1 MSFANGENAGP
12 YRIITQLGSGGMATV
27 YKAYHA
33 ALDRYVAIKVMH
45 QALKQDPNFL
55 GRFQREAKIVARLEH
70 PHIVPVYDFSE
81 HEGQPYLVMR
91 FVEGETL
98 KSRMQAGKLTLTQ
111 TMDIMR
117 PVCQA
122 LDYAHNQGVLHRDI
136 KPSNILI
143 TPQNGVF
150 LTDFGLAKI
159 AQTGESTLSQDMMVG
174 TPQYISPEQAQ
185 GRSDLD
191 ARTDIYSLGVVLYE
205 LLVGRVPFQADTPY
219 AVVHDHIFTPL
230 PMPRSLN
237 PALPEPF
244 ERVLLKALSKERDD
258 RYTSVSDFLAAME
271 KAAAEAAQAASTVVA
286 PPAAPTV
293 VAPIPSAPVEK
304 PSQPA
309 APAARKSRRV
319 LWIAL
324 GGIGLLLL
332 CVAAFLV
339 ATSLSGRA
347 QLQSARKLRDQ
358 GKVDP
363 ALAEYEAAAK
373 TNARLLSAYL
383 EPAEMLM
390 NRGQP
395 GDFLRAAQIC
405 QQGLAVMPNNPE
417 LRACAE
423 RPALPPPGG
432 SSTGP
437 ASLEQARQ
445 LRDAG
450 KVEQALQAYQAV
462 VRADP
467 NIVEA
472 YAEPAEMLIASGQRE
487 DLAHAAEWCEQG
499 LKVDADNERLHEC
512 AAIGWLAARA
522 YERARPHL
530 QWWVER
536 CPDCTLPHA
545 GLAIILAQEGR
556 LDEAQRQAELAIRLS
571 ENAPEGHL
579 ALGLVLLK
587 RGQPQ
592 QAREQFKIVMESK
605 APRWIKDQAPK

>member
-1 MSFANGENAGP
+1 MGFANGENVGP

-45 QALKQDPNFL
+45 QALKEDPNFL

-70 PHIVPVYDFSE
+70 PHIVPIYDFSE

-98 KSRMQAGKLTLTQ
+98 KSHMQARKLAVAQ
-111 TMDIMR
+111 VMDIMR

-244 ERVLLKALSKERDD
+244 ERVLLKALAKERDD
-258 RYTSVSDFLAAME
+258 RYSSVSDFLSALD
-271 KAAAEAAQAASTVVA
+271 KAAAEAMQAASTVAA
-286 PPAAPTV
+286 PAATPAAPT
-293 VAPIPSAPVEK
+293 AAAPVSAVPSDK
-304 PSQPA
+304 PSPSA
-309 APAARKSRRV
+309 APAARKSHRAV
-319 LWIAL
+319 WLAL

-332 CVAAFLV
+332 FAVVFLV
-339 ATSLSGRA
+339 ANGRGGRA
-347 QLQSARKLRDQ
+347 QLQNARRLRDQ

-363 ALAEYEAAAK
+363 ALAAYDAATRANPK
-373 TNARLLSAYL
+373 LLAAYA
-383 EPAEMLM
+383 EPAELLI
-390 NRGQP
+390 NRRQP
-395 GDFLRAAQIC
+395 GDFLRAAQLCERGLSVAPEETSLRIC
-405 QQGLAVMPNNPE
+405 
-417 LRACAE
+417 
-423 RPALPPPGG
+423 
-432 SSTGP
+432 
-437 ASLEQARQ
+437 AS
-445 LRDAG
+445 
-450 KVEQALQAYQAV
+450 V
-462 VRADP
+462 
-467 NIVEA
+467 
-472 YAEPAEMLIASGQRE
+472 
-487 DLAHAAEWCEQG
+487 
-499 LKVDADNERLHEC
+499 
-512 AAIGWLAARA
+512 GWLMTGDRENAA
-522 YERARPHL
+522 PHL
-530 QWWVER
+530 DWLIR
-536 CPDCTLPHA
+536 NRPDDAAPHA
-545 GLAIILAQEGR
+545 GMALVMLGR
-556 LDEAQRQAELAIRLS
+556 GQLDAAEDEARRALERDKDSL
-571 ENAPEGHL
+571 EGHL
-579 ALGLVLLK
+579 ALGVVLMK
-587 RGQPQ
+587 KGQPVL
-592 QAREQFKIVMESK
+592 AREQIRIVMESPNALPWLK
-605 APRWIKDQAPK
+605 ELAQRFLNEPK

>member
-1 MSFANGENAGP
+1 MEEFGMSFANGENVGP

-45 QALKQDPNFL
+45 QALKEDPNFL

-70 PHIVPVYDFSE
+70 PHIVPIYDFSE

-98 KSRMQAGKLTLTQ
+98 KSRMQARKLTLPQ
-111 TMDIMR
+111 VMDIMH

-191 ARTDIYSLGVVLYE
+191 VRTDIYSLGVVLYE

-244 ERVLLKALSKERDD
+244 ERVLLKALAKERDD
-258 RYTSVSDFLAAME
+258 RYASVSDFLSALD
-271 KAAAEAAQAASTVVA
+271 KAAAEAAQAASTVAA
-286 PPAAPTV
+286 PAASHAAPTV
-293 VAPIPSAPVEK
+293 VATVPSAPSEK
-304 PSQPA
+304 PLPPA
-309 APAARKSRRV
+309 APAARKSRRA

-324 GGIGLLLL
+324 GGTGLLLL
-332 CVAAFLV
+332 FVAAFLV
-339 ATSLSGRA
+339 VASRGGRA
-347 QLQSARKLRDQ
+347 QLQSARRLRDQ
-358 GKVDP
+358 GKVDQ
-363 ALAEYEAAAK
+363 ALAAYDAAARA
-373 TNARLLSAYL
+373 NAKLVAAYY

-395 GDFLRAAQIC
+395 GDFLHAAQLC
-405 QQGLAVMPNNPE
+405 ERGLSVTPNDVS
-417 LRACAE
+417 LQMCASN
-423 RPALPPPGG
+423 AWLM
-432 SSTGP
+432 TG
-437 ASLEQARQ
+437 
-445 LRDAG
+445 
-450 KVEQALQAYQAV
+450 
-462 VRADP
+462 
-467 NIVEA
+467 
-472 YAEPAEMLIASGQRE
+472 
-487 DLAHAAEWCEQG
+487 DLGNAA
-499 LKVDADNERLHEC
+499 
-512 AAIGWLAARA
+512 
-522 YERARPHL
+522 PHL
-530 QWWVER
+530 DWLIR
-536 CPDCTLPHA
+536 NRPGDAAPHA
-545 GLAIILAQEGR
+545 GMALVMLGEGQ
-556 LDEAQRQAELAIRLS
+556 LDAAESEARRALDLNKDS
-571 ENAPEGHL
+571 PEGHL
-579 ALGLVLLK
+579 ALAAVLMK
-587 RGQPQ
+587 KGQPLL
-592 QAREQFKIVMESK
+592 AREQFRIGMDSPTG
-605 APRWIKDQAPK
+605 PRWLKERVQQLMNEPQ

>member
-1 MSFANGENAGP
+1 MSFANGENVGP

-45 QALKQDPNFL
+45 QALKEDPNFL

-70 PHIVPVYDFSE
+70 PHIVPIYDFSE

-98 KSRMQAGKLTLTQ
+98 KSRMQAGKLTLPQ
-111 TMDIMR
+111 VLDIMR

-191 ARTDIYSLGVVLYE
+191 VRTDIYSLGVVLYE

-244 ERVLLKALSKERDD
+244 ERVLLKALAKERDD
-258 RYTSVSDFLAAME
+258 RCASVSDFLSALD
-271 KAAAEAAQAASTVVA
+271 KAAAEAAQSASTVAA

-293 VAPIPSAPVEK
+293 VAPVHSAPGEK
-304 PSQPA
+304 PSPRA
-309 APAARKSRRV
+309 APAARRSGRT

-332 CVAAFLV
+332 FVAAFLV
-339 ATSLSGRA
+339 ANRLSGRA
-347 QLQSARKLRDQ
+347 QLQNARRLRDQ
-358 GKVDP
+358 GKMDQ
-363 ALAEYEAAAK
+363 ALAQYDAAAK
-373 TNARLLSAYL
+373 ANAKLLSAYR

-395 GDFLRAAQIC
+395 GDFLHAAQ
-405 QQGLAVMPNNPE
+405 
-417 LRACAE
+417 
-423 RPALPPPGG
+423 
-432 SSTGP
+432 
-437 ASLEQARQ
+437 
-445 LRDAG
+445 
-450 KVEQALQAYQAV
+450 
-462 VRADP
+462 
-467 NIVEA
+467 
-472 YAEPAEMLIASGQRE
+472 
-487 DLAHAAEWCEQG
+487 WCERG
-499 LKVDADNERLHEC
+499 LSVAPDDTPLRMCASIAWLITGDSDN
-512 AAIGWLAARA
+512 AA
-522 YERARPHL
+522 PHL
-530 QWWVER
+530 DWLIR
-536 CPDCTLPHA
+536 NRPDDAAPHA
-545 GLAIILAQEGR
+545 GLALVMLGR
-556 LDEAQRQAELAIRLS
+556 GQLDAAEDEARRALERDKDS
-571 ENAPEGHL
+571 PEGHL
-579 ALGLVLLK
+579 ALGAVLMK
-587 RGQPQ
+587 KGQPLL
-592 QAREQFKIVMESK
+592 AREQFRIVMTSPT
-605 APRWIKDQAPK
+605 ALRWLKERAQQFMNELK

>member
-1 MSFANGENAGP
+1 MSFANGENVGP

-98 KSRMQAGKLTLTQ
+98 KSRMQAGKLTLAQ
-111 TMDIMR
+111 VMDIMR

-185 GRSDLD
+185 GCSDLD

-244 ERVLLKALSKERDD
+244 ERVLLKALAKERDD
-258 RYTSVSDFLAAME
+258 RYTSVSDFLAALE
-271 KAAAEAAQAASTVVA
+271 KAAAEAAQAASTVAA
-286 PPAAPTV
+286 PVEPPKAAPTV
-293 VAPIPSAPVEK
+293 VAPTEK
-304 PSQPA
+304 PSASA
-309 APAARKSRRV
+309 APSARKSRRT

-339 ATSLSGRA
+339 ATSQSGRA
-347 QLQSARKLRDQ
+347 QLQSARRLRDQ
-358 GKVDP
+358 GRIDQ
-363 ALAEYEAAAK
+363 ALVEYDAAAK
-373 TNARLLSAYL
+373 ANAKLLSAYR
-383 EPAEMLM
+383 EPAELLM

-395 GDFLRAAQIC
+395 GDFLHAAQLC
-405 QQGLAVMPNNPE
+405 ERGLSVAPNDAP
-417 LRACAE
+417 LRMCASN
-423 RPALPPPGG
+423 AWLI
-432 SSTGP
+432 TG
-437 ASLEQARQ
+437 
-445 LRDAG
+445 
-450 KVEQALQAYQAV
+450 
-462 VRADP
+462 
-467 NIVEA
+467 
-472 YAEPAEMLIASGQRE
+472 
-487 DLAHAAEWCEQG
+487 DLDNAA
-499 LKVDADNERLHEC
+499 
-512 AAIGWLAARA
+512 
-522 YERARPHL
+522 PHL
-530 QWWVER
+530 DWLIR
-536 CPDCTLPHA
+536 NRPGDAAPHA
-545 GLAIILAQEGR
+545 GMALVMLGR
-556 LDEAQRQAELAIRLS
+556 GQLDAAEDEARRALERDKDS
-571 ENAPEGHL
+571 PEGHL
-579 ALGLVLLK
+579 ALAAVLIK
-587 RGQPQ
+587 KGQPVL
-592 QAREQFKIVMESK
+592 AREQFRIAMNSPT
-605 APRWIKDQAPK
+605 APDWLKERVQQFMNEPR